1 MRKTQNAF
9 ADYVIYLYKK
19 IPRVLE
25 KISIHSLG
33 QLIQRQEQQK
43 RVLLNKIELGRQPV
57 KCASDLFVTGA
68 VFYFYYIRDRV
79 WAIEHPF

>member
-1 MRKTQNAF
+1 LWEDLK
-9 ADYVIYLYKK
+9 LKYK
-19 IPRVLE
+19 L
-25 KISIHSLG
+25 
-33 QLIQRQEQQK
+33 QK

-68 VFYFYYIRDRV
+68 VFYFYYFRDRV